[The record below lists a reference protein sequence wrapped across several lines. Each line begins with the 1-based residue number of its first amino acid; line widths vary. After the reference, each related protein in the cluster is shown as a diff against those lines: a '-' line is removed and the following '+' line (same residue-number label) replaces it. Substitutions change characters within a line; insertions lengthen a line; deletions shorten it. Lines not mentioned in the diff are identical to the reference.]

1 MRAYSLDLRERVV
14 ADLDAGASQAE
25 TARKYRVSTRW
36 LYKLRRQ
43 RETTGDLAPRRGQ
56 GGPSRALAG
65 SEEELVDFVR
75 QSPDATLA
83 ELRER
88 LATKV
93 STVTVWRALKRLG
106 LTLKKSSSCGGAVAS
121 GRG

>member
-1 MRAYSLDLRERVV
+1 MRAYSLDLRERVL
-14 ADLDAGASQAE
+14 ADLDAGATQAK
-25 TARKYRVSTRW
+25 TARRYRVSTRW
-36 LYKLRRQ
+36 LYKLLRQ
-43 RETTGDLAPRRGQ
+43 RAATGDLAPRRGPS
-56 GGPSRALAG
+56 GPPRALAG
-65 SEEELVDFVR
+65 SEEELVHCVR

-106 LTLKKSSSCGGAVAS
+106 LTLKKK
-121 GRG
+121 

>member
-1 MRAYSLDLRERVV
+1 MRAYSLDLRERVL

-25 TARKYRVSTRW
+25 TARKYRVSTRR

-43 RETTGDLAPRRGQ
+43 RETTGDLAPLRGQ
-56 GGPSRALAG
+56 GGPPRVLAG
-65 SEEELVDFVR
+65 CEEELGNIVR

-88 LATKV
+88 LTTKV

-106 LTLKKSSSCGGAVAS
+106 LTLKKSSPCGRAVAF
-121 GRG
+121 GRS

>member
-1 MRAYSLDLRERVV
+1 MRAYSLDLRERVL

-43 RETTGDLAPRRGQ
+43 RELTGDVLPRRGRS
-56 GGPSRALAG
+56 GPPRALAG
-65 SEEELVDFVR
+65 SEEELVNVVR

-106 LTLKKSSSCGGAVAS
+106 LTLKKSGPCSGAVAS